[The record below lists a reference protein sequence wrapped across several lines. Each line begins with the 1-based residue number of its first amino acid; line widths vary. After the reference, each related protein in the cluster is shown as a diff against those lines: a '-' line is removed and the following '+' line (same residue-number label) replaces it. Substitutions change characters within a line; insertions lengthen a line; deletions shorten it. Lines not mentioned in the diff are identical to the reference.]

1 MLTIFLVITTSSS
14 SAAPQGT
21 IIKGGVL
28 TYPAGPY
35 LTEDPLLL
43 SLENYT
49 GDNYTQSLTESF
61 KMTCPE
67 NGCLFFGKDKH
78 NTNQGNL
85 STGIWNNPC
94 NPFWIHYKPNTETQ
108 NSVFSFF
115 GYSPSFNKTPLSTL
129 LNVTFR
135 SLHII

>member
-1 MLTIFLVITTSSS
+1 MLTIVILITASSA

-21 IIKGGVL
+21 VIKGGVL

-61 KMTCPE
+61 EMTDTE
-67 NGCLFFGKDKH
+67 NECLFFGKDKH
-78 NTNQGNL
+78 NTTQGNL
-85 STGIWNNPC
+85 STGIWINPC
-94 NPFWIHYKPNTETQ
+94 NPFYIHYKPDTEIQ
-108 NSVFSFF
+108 NSDFSFF
-115 GYSPSFNKTPLSTL
+115 CYSPSFNKHLYPLY
-129 LNVTFR
+129 
-135 SLHII
+135 